1 MWPLSQEGI
10 KLGEFPP
17 RAIEC
22 TLTLLCATC
31 CSVVGDGT
39 PSADIAR
46 LLNKQIMVL
55 YADFVSDDGNGVA
68 YDDLRTSA
76 AFADYVNNSAQLQV
90 SVRLSAHST
99 QHTALSQ
106 HTRHAAHG
114 HVRAEPTRV
123 VGILLEHLQCTGMYP
138 SI

>member
-1 MWPLSQEGI
+1 M
-10 KLGEFPP
+10 
-17 RAIEC
+17 
-22 TLTLLCATC
+22 
-31 CSVVGDGT
+31 VGDGT

-90 SVRLSAHST
+90 SAITRT
-99 QHTALSQ
+99 QHNALSQ
-106 HTRHAAHG
+106 HTSCSSW
-114 HVRAEPTRV
+114 TC
-123 VGILLEHLQCTGMYP
+123 Q
-138 SI
+138 S